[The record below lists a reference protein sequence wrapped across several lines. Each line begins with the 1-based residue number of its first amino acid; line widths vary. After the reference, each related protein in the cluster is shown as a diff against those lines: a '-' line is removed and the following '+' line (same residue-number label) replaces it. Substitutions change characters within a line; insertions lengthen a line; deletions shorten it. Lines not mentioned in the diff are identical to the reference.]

1 MLLSKL
7 NKYTTTVLFGVGRL
21 VSYNN
26 CMPKFYTKS
35 GDDGYSGRLGEG
47 RIPKNHPV
55 MEAVGAIDEA
65 SAVLG
70 IARAQSQTNSTNDLL
85 LNVQR
90 DLYHLMAEVSAT
102 PENAAKFRLI
112 DEGKIRWLEEMTD
125 TIGSSIT
132 MPNEFIVPGDSLG
145 GASFALSRA
154 VVRRAERRVADLHL
168 AGVIEN
174 ENLLRYLNRLSS
186 LCFVLE
192 LRENQLSDSLT
203 QTLAKPE
210 D

>member
-1 MLLSKL
+1 M
-7 NKYTTTVLFGVGRL
+7 T
-21 VSYNN
+21 
-26 CMPKFYTKS
+26 KFYTKS

-55 MEAVGAIDEA
+55 IEAVGAIDEA

-70 IARAQSQTNSTNDLL
+70 IARAQSRFNDTNDLL
-85 LNVQR
+85 LRIQR

-102 PENAAKFRLI
+102 PENAAKFRVI
-112 DEGKIRWLEEMTD
+112 DGGKTSWLEEITD
-125 TIGSSIT
+125 IIGNSVM
-132 MPNEFIVPGDSLG
+132 MPNEFIVPGDSLV
-145 GASFALSRA
+145 GAWFALSRA

-168 AGVIEN
+168 AGMIEN
-174 ENLLRYLNRLSS
+174 KYLLRYLNRLSS

-192 LRENQLSDSLT
+192 LRENQGSESSS
-203 QTLAKPE
+203 QTLAKTE